1 MIITIPDDFDLEKI
15 KNSGQA
21 FRITCADGCYR
32 FIIGNHV
39 LHMRQLWA
47 HTFYI
52 SCRKETWRSVWAPYF
67 DLDRSYRSLRHKI
80 PAADKYLSAAA
91 EQSKGI
97 RILRQDPFETI
108 ITFIISQRKSI
119 PAISSSVEKICAL
132 SGKKLISRRKTVYAF
147 PSPRKLAACSLQSLY
162 DCSLGYRAPYIKKT
176 ARHIAGGTIDL
187 YSLNALSDE
196 DLMAAL
202 MTLPGVGVKVASCIA
217 LFAYGRTAL
226 APVDVW
232 IQKVI
237 RQKYGGINPF
247 PSLGGSAGIY
257 QQYMFYYARTSKLK

>member
-21 FRITCADGCYR
+21 FRITCTDGCYR
-32 FIIGNHV
+32 FMTGNHV
-39 LHMRQLWA
+39 LHMRQLSA
-47 HTFYI
+47 HTFYV
-52 SCRKETWRSVWAPYF
+52 SCRKETWRSIWAPYF
-67 DLDRSYRSLRHKI
+67 DLDRSYRSLRRKI

-119 PAISSSVEKICAL
+119 PAISSSVEKICTL
-132 SGKKLISRRKTVYAF
+132 SGKKLTSRKKTVYAF
-147 PSPRKLAACSLQSLY
+147 PSPRKLAACPLQSLY
-162 DCSLGYRAPYIKKT
+162 SCSLGYRAPYIKKT
-176 ARHIAGGTIDL
+176 AWLIAGGTMDL
-187 YSLNALSDE
+187 DALHALSDD
-196 DLMAAL
+196 DLMKSL
-202 MTLPGVGVKVASCIA
+202 MTLPGVGTKVASCIA
-217 LFAYGRTAL
+217 LFAYARLSL

-237 RQKYGGINPF
+237 CQKYGGVNPF
-247 PSLGGSAGIY
+247 PSFGDSAGIY